1 MDEKRKF
8 PRIGVSFPVECKNLK
23 SQDFFYTVS
32 KDLSLGG
39 VKILSDSFLAKDNS
53 MKIDINLIDRILSLK
68 AKVAWCSAESRS
80 ERYAAGLT
88 FTDITDSAKRGL
100 FRFLNKVAI
109 S

>member
-1 MDEKRKF
+1 MKEHRKF
-8 PRIGVSFPVECKNLK
+8 PRIGVSFPVECKNLH

-39 VKILSDSFLAKDNS
+39 VRILSDNFLAKNCD
-53 MKIDINLIDRILSLK
+53 MKVDINLIDRILSLK
-68 AKVAWCSAESRS
+68 AKVAWCSAERRS
-80 ERYAAGLT
+80 ERYAAGLI
-88 FTDITDSAKRGL
+88 FTDVTESAKRGL

>member
-1 MDEKRKF
+1 MNEKRVF
-8 PRIGVSFPVECKNLK
+8 PRIGVSFPVECRDLQ

-39 VKILSDSFLAKDNS
+39 VKILSDNFLPKSNNVKVS
-53 MKIDINLIDRILSLK
+53 INLIDQILSLK
-68 AKVAWCSAESRS
+68 AKVAWCSAERRS

-88 FTDITDSAKRGL
+88 FTDISESAKRGL